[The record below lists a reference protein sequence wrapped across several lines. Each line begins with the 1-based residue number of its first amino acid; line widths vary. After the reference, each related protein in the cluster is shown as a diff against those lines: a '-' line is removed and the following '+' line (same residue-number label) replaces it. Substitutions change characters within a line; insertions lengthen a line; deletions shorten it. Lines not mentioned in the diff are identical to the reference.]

1 VVDAARIGRVA
12 ISARKL
18 RTLSLSPVTA
28 LILLGIAA
36 ICGVSGAILF
46 VLAIVDGSRWVR
58 DRMAMRRIYYV
69 LYNPSRSR
77 HEDRAIGPRG

>member
-18 RTLSLSPVTA
+18 RILSLSPVTA

-46 VLAIVDGSRWVR
+46 VLAIVDGSRWLR
-58 DRMAMRRIYYV
+58 DRMAMRRIYNV
-69 LYNPSRSR
+69 LYNRPS
-77 HEDRAIGPRG
+77 G

>member
-1 VVDAARIGRVA
+1 MVDAARIGGLANGV
-12 ISARKL
+12 RKP
-18 RTLSLSPVTA
+18 RILSLSPVTA

-58 DRMAMRRIYYV
+58 DRMAMRRIHYV

-77 HEDRAIGPRG
+77 HEGRAIGPRG